1 MDFVLMVNYTE
12 TLLDVGSTGQFFR
25 SQLREWIVKA
35 LRSERSI
42 LSESEK

>member
-12 TLLDVGSTGQFFR
+12 TLLDVVSTGIFLEA
-25 SQLREWIVKA
+25 SSENGLPKL
-35 LRSERSI
+35 LRSERPI

>member
-25 SQLREWIVKA
+25 SQLREWIVEA
-35 LRSERSI
+35 LRSERSV